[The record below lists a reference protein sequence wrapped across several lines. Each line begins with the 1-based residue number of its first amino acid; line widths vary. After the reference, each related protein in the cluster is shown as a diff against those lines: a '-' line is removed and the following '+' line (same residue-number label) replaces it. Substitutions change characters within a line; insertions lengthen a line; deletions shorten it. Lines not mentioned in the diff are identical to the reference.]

1 MYGEK
6 RGMLTCMVQRE
17 LGTAFTSSPHV
28 AVRKLKKI
36 KRRQANSGSTG
47 VAVKKARVPTSI
59 HTLRH
64 RLPASLPIRG
74 PAGLCGGLF

>member
-1 MYGEK
+1 MCGEK
-6 RGMLTCMVQRE
+6 QGVLMSMAQRE
-17 LGTAFTSSPHV
+17 LGMAFTSSPHA

-47 VAVKKARVPTSI
+47 EAVKKAQVPTSI
-59 HTLRH
+59 HILRH
-64 RLPASLPIRG
+64 RPPAGLPIRG